1 VTAVG
6 DSVAE
11 GSRGCYTRGVERQRL
26 RIRYN
31 APVTLTLAIVS
42 AAVLGYDQIFSSTI
56 ITSYFTAPPYLGGA
70 TTMTWVRLFT
80 HVIGHASWAH
90 LVSNFSFIL
99 LIGPV
104 LEEKYGSLLVL
115 LMTIVTAGVTGVLNA
130 LLVHAGLLGASG
142 IVFMLILLSSF
153 TNIRAREVPLTFLLV
168 VVLYLVRE
176 FVAAL
181 APDSVSQL
189 AHIAGGFCGG
199 LFGFL
204 FARREMPAAAPG
216 GVPGAGSAGVPND
229 GFGRRPS
236 RDDASGDSSLR

>member
-1 VTAVG
+1 ML
-6 DSVAE
+6 
-11 GSRGCYTRGVERQRL
+11 RQRL

-31 APVTLTLAIVS
+31 APVTLTLALV
-42 AAVLGYDQIFSSTI
+42 AAGVLVLDQFTGSTLV
-56 ITSYFTAPPYLGGA
+56 TAYFTAPPYLGGA
-70 TTMTWVRLFT
+70 TALTWVRLFT
-80 HVIGHASWAH
+80 HVIRHASWAH

-104 LEEKYGSLLVL
+104 LEEKYGSVLVL
-115 LMTIVTAGVTGVLNA
+115 LMMIVTAGVTGVLNA

-153 TNIRAREVPLTFLLV
+153 TNIRARQIPLTFLLV

-199 LFGFL
+199 LFGFA
-204 FARREMPAAAPG
+204 FARREPQAAVPGGVTVTTDRPGSAGPGGPAAAGKHPW
-216 GVPGAGSAGVPND
+216 
-229 GFGRRPS
+229 
-236 RDDASGDSSLR
+236 DDAPRDEAPR

>member
-1 VTAVG
+1 
-6 DSVAE
+6 VA
-11 GSRGCYTRGVERQRL
+11 RQRL

-31 APVTLTLAIVS
+31 APVTLTFALVAAGVLALDQFTGS
-42 AAVLGYDQIFSSTI
+42 ALVTA
-56 ITSYFTAPPYLGGA
+56 YFTAPPYLGGA
-70 TTMTWVRLFT
+70 TALTWVRLFT

-104 LEEKYGSLLVL
+104 LEEKFGSLLVL
-115 LMTIVTAGVTGVLNA
+115 LMMLVTAGVTGALNA

-142 IVFMLILLSSF
+142 IAFMLILLSSF
-153 TNIRAREVPLTFLLV
+153 TNIRARQIPLTFLLV

-189 AHIAGGFCGG
+189 AHIAGGLCGG

-204 FARREMPAAAPG
+204 FARREPVAPPQG
-216 GVPGAGSAGVPND
+216 GAGAPPSGMGSAGEPGV
-229 GFGRRPS
+229 GYGRRPP
-236 RDDASGDSSLR
+236 RNDAGPDVTLR

>member
-1 VTAVG
+1 M
-6 DSVAE
+6 AE
-11 GSRGCYTRGVERQRL
+11 ESSGCYTRRVARQRL

-31 APVTLTLAIVS
+31 APVTLTFALVAAGVLVLDQFTGS
-42 AAVLGYDQIFSSTI
+42 ALVTA
-56 ITSYFTAPPYLGGA
+56 YFTAPPYLGGA
-70 TTMTWVRLFT
+70 TALTWVRLFT

-104 LEEKYGSLLVL
+104 LEEKFGSLLVL
-115 LMTIVTAGVTGVLNA
+115 LMMIVTAGVTGALNA

-153 TNIRAREVPLTFLLV
+153 TNIRARQIPLTFLLV

-189 AHIAGGFCGG
+189 AHIAGGLCGG

-204 FARREMPAAAPG
+204 FARREPVAP
-216 GVPGAGSAGVPND
+216 PQNGAGAPPSGGGSEVTPGVGYP
-229 GFGRRPS
+229 RRPP
-236 RDDASGDSSLR
+236 RDDAGPDVTLR

>member
-1 VTAVG
+1 MG
-6 DSVAE
+6 
-11 GSRGCYTRGVERQRL
+11 TRRV

-31 APVTLTLAIVS
+31 APVTLTLALLS
-42 AAVLGYDQIFSSTI
+42 AAVLGYDQIFGSTLV
-56 ITSYFTAPPYLGGA
+56 TSYFTAPPYLGAGGA
-70 TTMTWVRLFT
+70 LTWVRLFT
-80 HVIGHASWAH
+80 HVVGHASWAH

-115 LMTIVTAGVTGVLNA
+115 LMLLVTAVATGVLNA
-130 LLVHAGLLGASG
+130 LVVHAGLLGASG
-142 IVFMLILLSSF
+142 VVFMLILLSSF

-168 VVLYLVRE
+168 VALYLVRE

-189 AHIAGGFCGG
+189 SHIAGGLCGG

-204 FARREMPAAAPG
+204 FARHAPPAAAPG
-216 GVPGAGSAGVPND
+216 SAGPGAGGGPGASPEA
-229 GFGRRPS
+229 RR
-236 RDDASGDSSLR
+236 DATLG